1 MIKITLI
8 HGQNHKGSTY
18 HIARMTAEKI
28 SDSIEEFFLPQDFG
42 EGCLGCLACLH
53 KGRKSCPRSEKVGV
67 IFDSMLSSDV
77 IIIDSPT
84 YVMEMTSHLKGF
96 FEHIY
101 TAWLAHR
108 PEEAMFSKAAVA
120 VSTAAGMGMNGVTKS
135 IAKQLFYLGVP
146 KTYRT
151 PFRVMAAS
159 WDGVSD
165 KVKTQINRKTD
176 KIAHRIVSKKGKS
189 APGLK
194 TKLIFMMMRK
204 FQKGNA
210 YAPLDKTYWANKGW
224 LGKKRP
230 WNKGILAIMSEEK

>member
-1 MIKITLI
+1 MIKITLL
-8 HGQNHKGSTY
+8 HGLNHKGSTY

-28 SDSIEEFFLPQDFG
+28 SGNIEEFFLPKDFS
-42 EGCLGCLACLH
+42 EGCSGCLACLH
-53 KGRKSCPRSEKVGV
+53 KGREFCPRSEKIGV

-77 IIIDSPT
+77 IIVDSPT

-108 PEEAMFSKAAVA
+108 PEEAMFSKTAVA

-146 KTYRT
+146 KTYRI
-151 PFRVMAAS
+151 PFRVMASS

-165 KVKTQINRKTD
+165 KTKLQINRKTD

-189 APGLK
+189 TPGIK
-194 TKLIFMMMRK
+194 TKFIFMMMRK
-204 FQKGNA
+204 FQKGNT
-210 YAPLDKTYWANKGW
+210 YAPLDTAYWADKGW
-224 LGKKRP
+224 FGKKRP
-230 WNKGILAIMSEEK
+230 WRMK

>member
-1 MIKITLI
+1 MKITLI

-28 SDSIEEFFLPQDFG
+28 SESIDEFFLPQDFS
-42 EGCLGCLACLH
+42 EGCSGCLACLH
-53 KGRKSCPRSEKVGV
+53 KGREFCPRAEKVEA

-77 IIIDSPT
+77 LIIDSPT

-108 PEEAMFSKAAVA
+108 PEEAMFTKTAVV
-120 VSTAAGMGMNGVTKS
+120 VSTAAGAGMNNVTKS
-135 IAKQLFYLGVP
+135 LSRQLFYLGVP
-146 KTYRT
+146 KTYRL

-165 KVKTQINRKTD
+165 KTKSKIDKRTD
-176 KIAHRIVSKKGKS
+176 KIAHRVISKKGR
-189 APGLK
+189 AATGFK
-194 TKLIFMMMRK
+194 TKFMFSMMRK
-204 FQKGNA
+204 FQKNND
-210 YAPLDKTYWANKGW
+210 YAPLDKAYWEHKGW
-224 LGKKRP
+224 LDKNRP
-230 WNKGILAIMSEEK
+230 WKTEK

>member
-1 MIKITLI
+1 MKITLI

-28 SDSIEEFFLPQDFG
+28 SESIDEFFLPQDFS
-42 EGCLGCLACLH
+42 EGCSGCLACLH
-53 KGRKSCPRSEKVGV
+53 KGREFCPNSEKVGI

-77 IIIDSPT
+77 LIIDSPT

-108 PEEAMFSKAAVA
+108 PEEAMFSKTAVV
-120 VSTAAGMGMNGVTKS
+120 VSTAAGMGMNNVTKS
-135 IAKQLFYLGVP
+135 MARQLFYLGVP
-146 KTYRT
+146 KTYRL

-165 KVKTQINRKTD
+165 KTISKIDKKTD
-176 KIAHRIVSKKGKS
+176 KAARKIVVKKGR
-189 APGLK
+189 AVAGFK
-194 TKLIFMMMRK
+194 TKFMFLMMRK
-204 FQKGNA
+204 FQKDND
-210 YAPLDKTYWANKGW
+210 YAPLDKAYWTDKGW
-224 LGKKRP
+224 LDKNRP
-230 WNKGILAIMSEEK
+230 WKTGR